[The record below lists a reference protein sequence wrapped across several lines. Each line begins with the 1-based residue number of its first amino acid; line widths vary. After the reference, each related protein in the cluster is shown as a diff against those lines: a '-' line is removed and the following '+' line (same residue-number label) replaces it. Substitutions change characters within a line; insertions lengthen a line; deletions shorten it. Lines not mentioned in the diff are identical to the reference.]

1 MGFDADFERLY
12 PSEAKAP
19 SGSNVVRG
27 ASTAFAQL
35 KPLAQGTVGLI
46 GATMEKAF
54 GEGGIS
60 TAVKNYGLHGYEQG
74 MQKIAA
80 TARDTDELTTAWQK
94 AKEGNLGALMDWGS
108 YALGYG
114 AAQIGM
120 AAVTGGVGSA
130 GAQALAKGLGKEYIT
145 KAVGTKAAEIAAAQQ
160 VELQAGKIGAA
171 QVLSGEALTAQATKQ
186 VAAKIAA
193 TGQVGA
199 LAASGT
205 GQELGGIY
213 GEAAEGGKQLSGAD
227 LARSWGAGVAAGA
240 VETFANKLGLDA
252 LAGKIKIPGAGRAGR
267 ATVGGVAGGTLE
279 GGTEV
284 VQTGLERFGAGKALT
299 GDEAVKD
306 YINSGAMGA
315 LPGGAAGMIRG
326 AITPS
331 PARTVTP
338 EQEALNKLS
347 SSATV
352 GDAIQAANELAT
364 GTVVGDLHSA
374 IDAFQATPGATAPAA
389 PAGSTPVTP
398 SAAGSG
404 LISQQQYLDKLYPGQ
419 PQPDLAAQ
427 QQAVQE
433 IINERYPAK
442 PTEEQAQADF
452 AAKQQQVQNKVN
464 ELYPAKPQAD
474 IAAQQQQV
482 QTKADSL
489 YAETPAQQGVVVPAN
504 QPAGAGV
511 AAARVQADSGRTLP
525 TRAFKETGP
534 DYVDLQPMDPMQAQ
548 QRLAVLREQEPGTL
562 AAVAHPTVQNRF
574 AIVRQPVAEKVSP
587 AISATE
593 QRSLT
598 ESSLAGKDA
607 NRRAEDAPRQVIV
620 TRAMKSIE
628 ERGGVA
634 SPAEARIVQEAGLG
648 KPYDRIDE
656 SLSREPTVNER
667 LTAATGIELGN
678 RPKESKTF
686 PAPAELAQ
694 RQAAESAEAANTE
707 QKAAAQAEADR
718 IAENEAAG
726 RASFDKLAAERKP
739 DAPLSSPILQAPS
752 VDSVIAAL
760 RVAPALRT
768 AEQRRAVERSKKTYS
783 PENQALLERA
793 AGPQL
798 LGAADKA
805 RLRDLRSERGPVQ
818 SSVQPELKSTPRGT
832 PLAVLQKLLECIG

>member
-1 MGFDADFERLY
+1 MSLVDDYLT
-12 PSEAKAP
+12 PEAPPP

-80 TARDTDELTTAWQK
+80 TSRDTDELTTAWQK

-205 GQELGGIY
+205 AQELGGIY

-227 LARSWGAGVAAGA
+227 LARIWGAGAAAGA
-240 VETFANKLGLDA
+240 VETFADKLGLDA
-252 LAGKIKIPGAGRAGR
+252 LSGKIKIPGAGRAGR
-267 ATVGGVAGGTLE
+267 ATVGGVAGATLE

-374 IDAFQATPGATAPAA
+374 IDAFQATPPVAPGAMAPSPLEVVTQNGRTYPEPAA
-389 PAGSTPVTP
+389 PTPAPVGTEGLLAGQLAVQSK
-398 SAAGSG
+398 
-404 LISQQQYLDKLYPGQ
+404 LDAQTPGQ
-419 PQPDLAAQ
+419 FAPTVERSPLATPNSA
-427 QQAVQE
+427 
-433 IINERYPAK
+433 
-442 PTEEQAQADF
+442 
-452 AAKQQQVQNKVN
+452 
-464 ELYPAKPQAD
+464 
-474 IAAQQQQV
+474 
-482 QTKADSL
+482 
-489 YAETPAQQGVVVPAN
+489 TPATPAADLG
-504 QPAGAGV
+504 PGV

-525 TRAFKETGP
+525 ARAFKETGP

-562 AAVAHPTVQNRF
+562 AAVTHPTVQNAF

-593 QRSLT
+593 QRSLQ
-598 ESSLAGKDA
+598 ESALAGKDA

-667 LTAATGIELGN
+667 LTSATGIELGN

-739 DAPLSSPILQAPS
+739 DAPLSSPIPQAPS

-768 AEQRRAVERSKKTYS
+768 AEQRRAVERSKTTYS
-783 PENQALLERA
+783 AENQALLERA